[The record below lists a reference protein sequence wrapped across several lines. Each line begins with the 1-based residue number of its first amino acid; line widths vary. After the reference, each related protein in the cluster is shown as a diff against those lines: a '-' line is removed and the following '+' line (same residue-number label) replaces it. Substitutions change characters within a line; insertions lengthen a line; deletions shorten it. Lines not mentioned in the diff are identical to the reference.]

1 MNGVATWLLSI
12 AGVSVLSVLVDVI
25 LPNGQTNKYI
35 KGIFAF
41 CMILVILSPIPK
53 LLKKDFE
60 FDKIIITEDI
70 TIDEEFIYQRNRD
83 KLNLLKSQ
91 IESELDEAGLE
102 GIFVSVNGDIF
113 DKQMKIENVFVD
125 LSLLVITDKTKHI
138 DIEKTVKDAVRK
150 FVTIEEEKIILND

>member
-1 MNGVATWLLSI
+1 MGNVERPKQFMEVGGKPIIVHTI
-12 AGVSVLSVLVDVI
+12 E
-25 LPNGQTNKYI
+25 K
-35 KGIFAF
+35 FA
-41 CMILVILSPIPK
+41 IHT
-53 LLKKDFE
+53 E

-102 GIFVSVNGDIF
+102 GVFISVNGDIF